1 MKKYYH
7 ICSKG
12 LEKNVIF
19 LDREDFISG
28 VNDIAVSR
36 LKFDVVILCF
46 CLMSNHFHFILY
58 GTEEAGYG
66 FVLEYKR
73 RCGMRMRQKR
83 MEVNALHELSVS
95 INEIGNMEYLENAIA
110 YVLRNPL
117 AAKIIMMPYHYKWS
131 SADSYF
137 RGNGKA
143 SGIRL
148 NAFSIRKKHRVL
160 KSKMDVP
167 DSYLVDEEG
176 MILPECF
183 VDVKQV
189 EEIFRHPSRLMY
201 LLAKKLEAEVEIKF
215 GIAEQVS
222 YTDAELSSLVN
233 EMIRNEYGVRSVG
246 DLTNEQRIRLCVLLR
261 KNFSASAK
269 QISRITRVDL
279 SVVHKVI

>member
-1 MKKYYH
+1 MKRYYH

-12 LEKNVIF
+12 LEKNLIF
-19 LDREDFISG
+19 LNREDFISG
-28 VNDIAVSR
+28 VNDIAVCR

-46 CLMSNHFHFILY
+46 CLMSNHFHFVLY
-58 GTEEAGYG
+58 GTEDTCQE

-73 RCGMRMRQKR
+73 RCGMRMRQNR
-83 MEVNALHELSVS
+83 MEVNALQELSISV
-95 INEIGNMEYLENAIA
+95 NEIDNMEYLENAIA

-117 AAKIIMMPYHYKWS
+117 AAKTIMMPYHYKWS

-137 RGNGKA
+137 KGNGEI
-143 SGIRL
+143 SGLCL
-148 NAFSIRKKHRVL
+148 NDFSIRKRHRVL
-160 KSKMDVP
+160 RSKMDVP

-189 EEIFRHPSRLMY
+189 EDIFRHPSRLMY
-201 LLAKKLEAEVEIKF
+201 LLAKKLEAEVEIQF

-222 YTDAELSSLVN
+222 YTDAELSSMVN
-233 EMIRNEYGVRSVG
+233 EMIRNEYGARSIG
-246 DLTNEQRIRLCVLLR
+246 ELTNEQRIRLCVLLR

-269 QISRITRVDL
+269 QISRITRIDL
-279 SVVHKVI
+279 SVVNKII

>member
-1 MKKYYH
+1 MKRYYH

-12 LEKNVIF
+12 LEKNLIF
-19 LDREDFISG
+19 LNREDFISG
-28 VNDIAVSR
+28 VTDIAVCR

-46 CLMSNHFHFILY
+46 CLMSNHFHFVLY
-58 GTEEAGYG
+58 GTEETCRE

-73 RCGMRMRQKR
+73 RCGMRMRQNR
-83 MEVNALHELSVS
+83 MEVNALHELSISV
-95 INEIGNMEYLENAIA
+95 NEIDNMEYLENAIA

-117 AAKIIMMPYHYKWS
+117 AAKTIMMPYHYKWS

-137 RGNGKA
+137 KGNGEI
-143 SGIRL
+143 SGLCL
-148 NAFSIRKKHRVL
+148 NDFSIRKRHRVL
-160 KSKMDVP
+160 RSKMDVP

-189 EEIFRHPSRLMY
+189 EDIFRHPSRLMY
-201 LLAKKLEAEVEIKF
+201 LLAKKLEAEVEIQF

-222 YTDAELSSLVN
+222 YTDAELSSMVN
-233 EMIRNEYGVRSVG
+233 EMIRNEYGARSIG
-246 DLTNEQRIRLCVLLR
+246 ELTNEQRIRLCVLLR

-269 QISRITRVDL
+269 QISRITRIDL
-279 SVVHKVI
+279 SVVNKVI